1 MKRKYSSYWE
11 GIRLS
16 IDWIHNLVY
25 YNFDKKIIVFN
36 MTHTRYEF
44 VVIEEEE
51 YYISDLSVN
60 PLDSIIFYSIYN
72 WTENKGKIM
81 KSFEDGSNRT
91 VLQDENIG
99 FSSVLTID
107 LVLKRV
113 IWFDRHLKTFAS
125 IDFEGNDF
133 LTFGAYHNSIYY
145 TFMEIFGEY
154 IYWTQYNEKSIFKA
168 KFGLKATQMNNLITS
183 ETNRFRSFKI
193 IDSSLQPNSI
203 NRCINHNCSHLCIP
217 ISIDQYHCVCPQ
229 FRPENGSKI
238 CKESVSI

>member
-1 MKRKYSSYWE
+1 VKRKYISYWE

-51 YYISDLSVN
+51 CYILDLSVN
-60 PLDSIIFYSIYN
+60 PLDSVIFYSIYN
-72 WTENKGKIM
+72 WTEKKGKIM
-81 KSFEDGSNRT
+81 KSSEDGSNRT
-91 VLQDENIG
+91 VLRVENIG
-99 FSSVLTID
+99 CPSVLTID
-107 LVLKRV
+107 LVLKKV

-133 LTFGAYHNSIYY
+133 LTFGAYNNSKYY
-145 TFMEIFGEY
+145 AFMEKFGDY
-154 IYWTQYNEKSIFKA
+154 IYWTQYNEKSIFKT
-168 KFGLKATQMNNLITS
+168 KLGLNDTQINYLITS
-183 ETNRFRSFKI
+183 KTNEFGPFKI
-193 IDSSLQPNSI
+193 IDSSLQPNST

-238 CKESVSI
+238 CKESVST